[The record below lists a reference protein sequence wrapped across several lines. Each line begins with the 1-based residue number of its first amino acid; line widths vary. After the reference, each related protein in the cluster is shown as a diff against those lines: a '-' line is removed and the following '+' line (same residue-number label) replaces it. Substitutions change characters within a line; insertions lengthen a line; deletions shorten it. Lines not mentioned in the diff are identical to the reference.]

1 MAKVAVAKIQ
11 EITKEEFEHWT
22 GDTITDSQWEAIADD
37 IVGRAENFID
47 ELLELV
53 IQDYNEGTY
62 DE

>member
-1 MAKVAVAKIQ
+1 MKKAIAKIQ

-22 GDTITDSQWEAIADD
+22 GDAITESQWEAIADD
-37 IVGRAENFID
+37 IVGRAENYID

-53 IQDYNEGTY
+53 IQDYKEGAY

>member
-1 MAKVAVAKIQ
+1 MAKIAVAKIQ
-11 EITKEEFEHWT
+11 EITKKEFEHWT
-22 GDTITDSQWEAIADD
+22 GDTITDSQWEVIADD

-53 IQDYNEGTY
+53 IQDYKEGTY

>member
-1 MAKVAVAKIQ
+1 MSKYSVAKIQ

-37 IVGRAENFID
+37 IVGRAENYID

-53 IQDYNEGTY
+53 IQDYKEGTY

>member
-1 MAKVAVAKIQ
+1 MAKVAVAKVQ
-11 EITKEEFEHWT
+11 EITKKEFEYWV

-53 IQDYNEGTY
+53 IQDYKEGTY